1 MNPISKLLHHHA
13 RHIYKR
19 GRYKG
24 DAPLDSSRRHR
35 NHIRVVK
42 TPNAMIVQMYSTDI
56 LTANHDGT
64 VVITYG
70 GWDTPTTRQA
80 LNEALRITNLRAWVC
95 RERVS
100 NFSQTVLKLR
110 DNTTGEYRSYP
121 MPVVLVPGE
130 GGYTVLDPKPLR
142 GFRVDREEAKAW
154 REQFAPFMQ
163 MLPMLY
169 PAVDKRWPLA
179 GFPRV
184 EHVIDDPDQWLAIAS
199 LFAFKGFMSTNKRTL
214 DEAKREI
221 RQYISRRCRHLVD
234 IPQ

>member
-1 MNPISKLLHHHA
+1 MNPISKLLHHHS
-13 RHIYKR
+13 RHVYKR

-24 DAPLDSSRRHR
+24 DAPLDGSRRHR

-70 GWDTPTTRQA
+70 GWDTPTTRRA
-80 LNEALRITNLRAWVC
+80 LNDALSTANLRAWVC

-110 DNTTGEYRSYP
+110 DNATGEYRSYP

-142 GFRVDREEAKAW
+142 GWRVDKEETKEW
-154 REQFAPFMQ
+154 RGWFAPFMQ
-163 MLPMLY
+163 MLPLLY
-169 PAVDKRWPLA
+169 PAIDKRLPIPA
-179 GFPRV
+179 FRRV
-184 EHVIDDPDQWLAIAS
+184 EDVIHDPDQWLAIAS
-199 LFAFKGFMSTNKRTL
+199 TFVVPGTFRPRKRTL
-214 DEAKREI
+214 DETKREI
-221 RQYISRRCRHLVD
+221 RQYIARRCRHLVD

>member
-1 MNPISKLLHHHA
+1 MNPFDKLVHHHS
-13 RHIYKR
+13 RHVYKR

-24 DAPLDSSRRHR
+24 DAPLDGSRRHR

-56 LTANHDGT
+56 LTAKHDGT
-64 VVITYG
+64 VVVTCG
-70 GWDTPTTRQA
+70 GWDTPTTRRA
-80 LNEALRITNLRAWVC
+80 LNDALSTANLRAWVC

-142 GFRVDREEAKAW
+142 GFRVDRELAQAY
-154 REQFAPFMQ
+154 RSAFAPFMQ
-163 MLPMLY
+163 MLPLLY
-169 PAVDKRWPLA
+169 PAIDKRLPIPA
-179 GFPRV
+179 FTRIENMV
-184 EHVIDDPDQWLAIAS
+184 DDPDQWLAVAS
-199 LFAFKGFMSTNKRTL
+199 TFVIQGTYRPRKRTL
-214 DEAKREI
+214 DETKREI
-221 RQYISRRCRHLVD
+221 RQYIARRCRHLVD